1 MKILKF
7 PIRYIPK
14 VLTKNDKKA
23 QVKMLIKSK
32 KLYKK
37 TNIIHVNNYP
47 LTQIKN
53 QTIY

>member
-7 PIRYIPK
+7 PVRYLPK
-14 VLTKNDKKA
+14 GLTKKDKKT

-37 TNIIHVNNYP
+37 RNITHANNYP
-47 LTQIKN
+47 LTKIKN